1 MVFTKGSVNV
11 KTANTVNSVYFDNAA
26 TTYPKPPSVVKATAE
41 APVKYGGNPGRS
53 GHAYSYNSA
62 AMVYDARC
70 KAAEMFGSSPENTV
84 FTSNCT
90 HAFNLAVKGIVRPG
104 DRLVISSM
112 EHNSVARP
120 AYALSKAGAIVDVAM
135 VGKTDEETLENFYR
149 LITPGTRCVVCTAAS
164 NVTGRV
170 MPIREIAE
178 ICQSMGVCFIVD
190 GAQACG
196 VIPLSLDDGMN
207 FICTAGHKGLYGV
220 TGAGLLISD
229 GKYVPKTIIEGG
241 TGATSAELE
250 QTGFMP
256 ERLESGTLNTVGIA
270 SLKAGID
277 YVESYG
283 MDDIFEHE
291 QSLCEIFLDGLKCTD
306 NVTVYR
312 TGNRFVPI
320 VSFNIDEIPSSA
332 VSGALSE
339 RGFAFRG
346 GLHCAPLAHITLGT
360 LPEGTVRFSPSVFNS
375 ETDVKRLVGEVKKS
389 QKMDFDY

>member
-1 MVFTKGSVNV
+1 M
-11 KTANTVNSVYFDNAA
+11 KTVYFDNAA

-53 GHAYSYNSA
+53 GHAYSYNAA

-70 KAAEMFGSSPENTV
+70 AAAEMFGSSPENTV

-90 HAFNLAVKGIVRPG
+90 HSLNLAIKGIVKPH

-120 AYALSKAGAIVDVAM
+120 AYALSRAGALVDVAT
-135 VGKTDEETLENFYR
+135 VGKTDEETVSNFR
-149 LITPGTRCVVCTAAS
+149 KLITPGTRCVVCTAAS

-170 MPIREIAE
+170 MPVQEIAE
-178 ICQSMGVCFIVD
+178 ICRSTGVCFIVD

-196 VIPLSLDDGMN
+196 IIPLSLDDGMN

-220 TGAGLLISD
+220 TGTGLLISD
-229 GKYVPKTIIEGG
+229 GEYVPRTIIEGG

-277 YVESYG
+277 YVNSYS
-283 MDDIFEHE
+283 MEDIFDHE
-291 QSLCEIFLDGLKCTD
+291 QSLCEIFLDGLMNTG

-312 TGNRFVPI
+312 NGDHFVPI
-320 VSFNIDEIPSSA
+320 VSFNIEGIPSSA

-339 RGFAFRG
+339 RGFALRG
-346 GLHCAPLAHITLGT
+346 GLHCAPLAHKTLGT

-375 ETDVKRLVGEVKKS
+375 ESDVKRLIGEVKKS

>member
-1 MVFTKGSVNV
+1 M
-11 KTANTVNSVYFDNAA
+11 KTVNTVNDVYFDNAA
-26 TTYPKPPSVVKATAE
+26 TTYPKPPSVIKAMAE
-41 APVKYGGNPGRS
+41 ASVKYGGNPGRS
-53 GHAYSYNSA
+53 GHAYSNNSA

-70 KAAEMFGSSPENTV
+70 TAAGMFKSSPENTV
-84 FTSNCT
+84 FTGNCT
-90 HAFNLAVKGIVRPG
+90 HSLNLAIKGIVRPG

-120 AYALSKAGAIVDVAM
+120 AYAISKGGAIVDVAV
-135 VGKTDEETLENFYR
+135 VGKTDEETLENFHR
-149 LITPGTRCVVCTAAS
+149 LITPGVRCVVCTAAS
-164 NVTGRV
+164 NVTGRI
-170 MPIREIAE
+170 MPIREIADM
-178 ICQSMGVCFIVD
+178 CRSMGVCFIVD

-196 VIPLSLDDGMN
+196 IVPLSLDDGMN

-220 TGAGLLISD
+220 TGTGLLISD
-229 GKYVPKTIIEGG
+229 GKYVPDTIIEGG

-277 YVESYG
+277 YVNNYG
-283 MDDIFEHE
+283 MDDIFNHE
-291 QSLCEIFLDGLKCTD
+291 QSLCEILLDGLRGID

-312 TGNRFVPI
+312 NGNHFVPI
-320 VSFNIDEIPSSA
+320 VSFNIEGIPSSA

-339 RGFAFRG
+339 RGFALRG
-346 GLHCAPLAHITLGT
+346 GLHCAPLAHKTLGT

-375 ETDVKRLVGEVKKS
+375 ETDVKRLLTEVKKIS
-389 QKMDFDY
+389 KDGL

>member
-1 MVFTKGSVNV
+1 M
-11 KTANTVNSVYFDNAA
+11 VYFDNAA

-70 KAAEMFGSSPENTV
+70 TAAGMFKSSPENTV
-84 FTSNCT
+84 FTGNCT
-90 HAFNLAVKGIVRPG
+90 HSLNLAIKGIVRPH

-120 AYALSKAGAIVDVAM
+120 AYALSKGGVTVDVAV
-135 VGKTDEETLENFYR
+135 VGKTDEETLKNFHR
-149 LITPGTRCVVCTAAS
+149 LITPGVRCVVCTAAN
-164 NVTGRV
+164 NVTGRI
-170 MPIREIAE
+170 MPIREIADM
-178 ICQSMGVCFIVD
+178 CRCMGVCFIVD

-196 VIPLSLDDGMN
+196 IIPLSLDDGMN

-220 TGAGLLISD
+220 TGTGLLISD
-229 GKYVPKTIIEGG
+229 GKYVPETIIEGG

-277 YVESYG
+277 YVNSYG
-283 MDDIFEHE
+283 MDDIFYHE
-291 QSLCEIFLDGLKCTD
+291 QSLCEILLDGLKGID

-312 TGNRFVPI
+312 NGNHFVPI
-320 VSFNIDEIPSSA
+320 VSFNIEGISSSA

-339 RGFAFRG
+339 RGFALRG
-346 GLHCAPLAHITLGT
+346 GLHCAPLAHKTLGT

-375 ETDVKRLVGEVKKS
+375 ETDVKKLLTEVKKIS
-389 QKMDFDY
+389 KDGL

>member
-1 MVFTKGSVNV
+1 M
-11 KTANTVNSVYFDNAA
+11 KTVYFDNAA

-53 GHAYSYNSA
+53 GHAYSYNAA
-62 AMVYDARC
+62 AMVYDTRC
-70 KAAEMFGSSPENTV
+70 TAAGMFGSIPENTV

-90 HAFNLAVKGIVRPG
+90 HSLNLAIKGIVKPH
-104 DRLVISSM
+104 DRLIISSM
-112 EHNSVARP
+112 EHNSAARP
-120 AYALSKAGAIVDVAM
+120 AYALSKAGAEVEVAT
-135 VGKTDEETLENFYR
+135 VGKTDEETLDNFAR

-164 NVTGRV
+164 NVTGRI
-170 MPIREIAE
+170 MPIREIAG
-178 ICQSMGVCFIVD
+178 ICRSVDVCFIVD

-220 TGAGLLISD
+220 TGTGLLVSD
-229 GKYVPKTIIEGG
+229 GKYLPDTIIEGG

-277 YVESYG
+277 YVRSYG
-283 MDDIFEHE
+283 IEDIFNHE
-291 QSLCEIFLDGLKCTD
+291 QSLCEIFLDGLGSID

-312 TGNRFVPI
+312 NGNHFVPI
-320 VSFNIDEIPSSA
+320 VSFNIDGIPSSS

-339 RGFAFRG
+339 RGFALRG
-346 GLHCAPLAHITLGT
+346 GLHCAPLAHRTLGT
-360 LPEGTVRFSPSVFNS
+360 LPEGTVRFSPSVFNAES
-375 ETDVKRLVGEVKKS
+375 DVIKLLSAVKKIS
-389 QKMDFDY
+389 KDGV

>member
-1 MVFTKGSVNV
+1 M
-11 KTANTVNSVYFDNAA
+11 VYFDNAA

-53 GHAYSYNSA
+53 GHAYSYNA
-62 AMVYDARC
+62 AEMVYDARST
-70 KAAEMFGSSPENTV
+70 AAEMFGSSPENTV

-90 HAFNLAVKGIVRPG
+90 YSLNLAIKGIVG
-104 DRLVISSM
+104 SHDRLVISSM

-120 AYALSKAGAIVDVAM
+120 AYALSKAGAVVDVAV
-135 VGKTDEETLENFYR
+135 VGKTDEETLDNFHK
-149 LITPGTRCVVCTAAS
+149 LITSETRCVVCTAAS

-178 ICQSMGVCFIVD
+178 MCRDLGVCFIVD

-196 VIPLSLDDGMN
+196 IIPLSLDDGMN

-220 TGAGLLISD
+220 TGTGLLISD
-229 GKYVPKTIIEGG
+229 GKYVPDTIIEGG

-277 YVESYG
+277 YVSSYG
-283 MDDIFEHE
+283 MDDIFRHE
-291 QSLCEIFLDGLKCTD
+291 QSLCEIFLDGLKTIN

-312 TGNRFVPI
+312 NGNNFVPI
-320 VSFNIDEIPSSA
+320 VSFNIDGLPSSA

-339 RGFAFRG
+339 RGFALRG
-346 GLHCAPLAHITLGT
+346 GLHCAPLAHKTLGT
-360 LPEGTVRFSPSVFNS
+360 LPEGTVRFSPSVFNAES
-375 ETDVKRLVGEVKKS
+375 DVRRLLGEVKKIA
-389 QKMDFDY
+389 KDGL

>member
-1 MVFTKGSVNV
+1 MS
-11 KTANTVNSVYFDNAA
+11 YFDNAA
-26 TTYPKPPSVVKATAE
+26 TTYPKPPSVVRATAE

-53 GHAYSYNSA
+53 GHAYSYNAA

-70 KAAEMFGSSPENTV
+70 TAAGMFKSSPENTV

-90 HAFNLAVKGIVRPG
+90 HSLNLAIKGIVRPG
-104 DRLVISSM
+104 DRLVVSSM

-120 AYALSKAGAIVDVAM
+120 AYVLSKAGAIVDVAT
-135 VGKTDEETLENFYR
+135 VGKTDEETLENFYS
-149 LITPGTRCVVCTAAS
+149 LINPGTRCVVCTAAS

-178 ICQSMGVCFIVD
+178 ICRSMGVCFIVD

-196 VIPLSLDDGMN
+196 IIPVTLDDGMN

-220 TGAGLLISD
+220 TGTGLLISD
-229 GKYVPKTIIEGG
+229 GSYVPKTIIEGG

-277 YVESYG
+277 YVQNYG
-283 MDDIFEHE
+283 MEDIFSHE
-291 QSLCEIFLDGLKCTD
+291 QSLCEIFIDGLRKTD
-306 NVTVYR
+306 GVTVYR
-312 TGNRFVPI
+312 NGDRFVPI
-320 VSFNIDEIPSSA
+320 VSFNIEEIPSSA
-332 VSGALSE
+332 VSEALSE
-339 RGFAFRG
+339 RGFALRG
-346 GLHCAPLAHITLGT
+346 GLHCAPLAHRTLGT

-375 ETDVKRLVGEVKKS
+375 ETDVRRLLSEVKKIA
-389 QKMDFDY
+389 KDGL

>member
-1 MVFTKGSVNV
+1 MS
-11 KTANTVNSVYFDNAA
+11 YFDNAA
-26 TTYPKPPSVVKATAE
+26 TTYPKPPSVVRATAE

-53 GHAYSYNSA
+53 GHAYSYNAA

-70 KAAEMFGSSPENTV
+70 IAAGMFKSSPENTV

-90 HAFNLAVKGIVRPG
+90 HSLNLAIKGIVRPG

-120 AYALSKAGAIVDVAM
+120 AYALSKAGAIVDVAT
-135 VGKTDEETLENFYR
+135 VGKTDEETLENFHS
-149 LITPGTRCVVCTAAS
+149 LINPGTRCVVCTAAS

-178 ICQSMGVCFIVD
+178 MCQSMGVCFIVD

-196 VIPLSLDDGMN
+196 IIPVTLDDGMN

-220 TGAGLLISD
+220 TGTGLLISD

-277 YVESYG
+277 YVQNYG
-283 MDDIFEHE
+283 MDDIFNHE
-291 QSLCEIFLDGLKCTD
+291 QSLCEIFIDGLKTID

-312 TGNRFVPI
+312 KGNRFVPI
-320 VSFNIDEIPSSA
+320 VSFNVEGIPSSA
-332 VSGALSE
+332 VSEALSE
-339 RGFAFRG
+339 RGFALRG
-346 GLHCAPLAHITLGT
+346 GLHCAPLAHRTLGT

-375 ETDVKRLVGEVKKS
+375 GTDVRRLLSEVKKIA
-389 QKMDFDY
+389 KDGL